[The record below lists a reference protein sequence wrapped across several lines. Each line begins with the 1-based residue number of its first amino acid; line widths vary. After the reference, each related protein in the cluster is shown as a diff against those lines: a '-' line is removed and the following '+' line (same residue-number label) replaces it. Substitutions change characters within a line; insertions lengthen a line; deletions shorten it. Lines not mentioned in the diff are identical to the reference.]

1 MTDIKL
7 NKENLEQVQGGSI
20 LSAIPVTMKE
30 TLDMNNRK
38 GNGDVPRNTG
48 SLGGG
53 NSEAFY

>member
-30 TLDMNNRK
+30 TLDMNNRNGK
-38 GNGDVPRNTG
+38 GDVPRKIG

-53 NSEAFY
+53 NSEALY